1 MIDWRCE
8 RGASGSVELLV
19 GIGLLLF
26 PLVML
31 IAAIPTWIEAKA
43 MGELA
48 AQEAARALALAD
60 TPEAGEASGTEI
72 ANRIAANHGFEGSVS
87 VAFSGSLDWGE
98 TVSATVTVPVP
109 ALAIPGIG
117 TFVGTTVSF
126 SHAERVD
133 DFRSFPP

>member
-1 MIDWRCE
+1 MIEWRGDE
-8 RGASGSVELLV
+8 GVSGSVELLV

-31 IAAIPTWIEAKA
+31 VAAIPTWIEAKA

-48 AQEAARALALAD
+48 AQEAARAFAVAA
-60 TPEAGEASGTEI
+60 TASEGESAGTEI
-72 ANRIAANHGFEGSVS
+72 ARRIAANYGFDGEVDVS
-87 VAFSGSLDWGE
+87 FSGVLDWGE

-109 ALAIPGIG
+109 ALAVPGIG
-117 TFVGTTVSF
+117 TFVGATVSF